1 MSILNGAYAP
11 ETLMP
16 EAQPFGDPF
25 EATGEIKLDKTLDA
39 GLLEAPDGNYLVSAG
54 KNRLEIHRLDKS
66 GIPVFVSALDGL
78 GESRQ
83 ISISNGFAYITAR
96 ADGLY
101 VCDLR
106 DPVNPKL
113 AARVDTLELAT
124 GVCAADGLLAVTN
137 RHMGC
142 ELIDVRDPF
151 HPEWLGSFYCG
162 EAQSV
167 WLYKNLALIGDWMNR
182 RVRIFDITNPR
193 AGVEISSFSVDGF
206 ADGVCVVETTDRLHP
221 LGRTLCIAAT
231 GHHSAK
237 LKNRRKYQNY
247 SFVTAEMLAEGY
259 GGGHGVEIF
268 DITDPTD
275 PEYVS
280 SIKAPPHFGGYD
292 TWRVFAGEGF
302 CLFTD
307 SMNGIFEIDLS
318 DVYNP
323 RFTRNFRLPTLQ
335 NQNPTP
341 PSIQARRG
349 SITGAALVDGF
360 ICAAGETGVTILRGV
375 EKELSKPSAEVDF
388 DLPEA
393 KSDETP
399 ICKAGQL
406 HSFAE
411 LDGRLYCASGD
422 SGIAILDE
430 NHALIAV
437 MPTKGAC
444 LDIIEKDG
452 LLLSAENDMGV
463 AVYRAGFSASEPPLA
478 ELSRLPAKP
487 SRPARELVDCG
498 KYIALQFGSVY
509 VQALRLDGSVLSA
522 VGESISFGLLYHRHL
537 ARTMAGEYLITLP
550 LAGGPELIASGSGFE
565 RRGLRL
571 NAETCPIEEGAC
583 GFRGGLILIFN
594 SKYWY
599 LERPED
605 ITSLPE
611 PIPCPG
617 ARLAGLPFVCG
628 EKLVILNRVNGLIEV
643 LDISDPKSPRLEMH
657 RKTKLNPEFA
667 AESNGKLLV
676 ACGHGGLIELK

>member
-151 HPEWLGSFYCG
+151 HPKWLGSFYCG

-193 AGVEISSFSVDGF
+193 AGAEISSFSVDGF

-280 SIKAPPHFGGYD
+280 SIKAPPHFGGID
-292 TWRVFAGEGF
+292 TWRVFAAGNL
-302 CLFTD
+302 CYFTD
-307 SMNGIFEIDLS
+307 SMGGLFEIDIT
-318 DVYNP
+318 DIEHP
-323 RFTRNFRLPTLQ
+323 RFTRRFRLPVKEKQ
-335 NQNPTP
+335 RMTP
-341 PSIQARRG
+341 PSLPLIWG
-349 SITGAALVDGF
+349 D
-360 ICAAGETGVTILRGV
+360 VT
-375 EKELSKPSAEVDF
+375 
-388 DLPEA
+388 
-393 KSDETP
+393 
-399 ICKAGQL
+399 
-406 HSFAE
+406 
-411 LDGRLYCASGD
+411 
-422 SGIAILDE
+422 GIAIHGDHLCVAGDGGVYILDRR
-430 NHALIAV
+430 
-437 MPTKGAC
+437 
-444 LDIIEKDG
+444 DG
-452 LLLSAENDMGV
+452 
-463 AVYRAGFSASEPPLA
+463 
-478 ELSRLPAKP
+478 
-487 SRPARELVDCG
+487 
-498 KYIALQFGSVY
+498 
-509 VQALRLDGSVLSA
+509 
-522 VGESISFGLLYHRHL
+522 
-537 ARTMAGEYLITLP
+537 
-550 LAGGPELIASGSGFE
+550 
-565 RRGLRL
+565 
-571 NAETCPIEEGAC
+571 
-583 GFRGGLILIFN
+583 
-594 SKYWY
+594 
-599 LERPED
+599 ED
-605 ITSLPE
+605 
-611 PIPCPG
+611 
-617 ARLAGLPFVCG
+617 
-628 EKLVILNRVNGLIEV
+628 
-643 LDISDPKSPRLEMH
+643 
-657 RKTKLNPEFA
+657 
-667 AESNGKLLV
+667 
-676 ACGHGGLIELK
+676 